1 MNREQIIRLSNT
13 VAMVAMVLLI
23 YWVFVFISITVF
35 GFKVFRENI
44 TQTFY
49 LSVLGILALLA
60 GAVVVNVILNLS
72 RIADALAGSRPAK
85 SRPAGKPRRLLWPAF
100 ILSFPVL
107 FAMLYLGDVA
117 SSNKK
122 RDYLTTT
129 AGRIVEQNAA
139 DIERLA
145 KYAFN
150 QRYVEESRAILIRL
164 SREVRRF
171 PSVSIIVTDEIDRRR
186 TFLVFTQHSYWADG
200 GKNKRQDYLLSA
212 SIADRDYLR
221 AVFEGQRQDIRFS
234 AHDGSYELYY
244 PVKTSGKIIVLYF
257 TDRSQY
263 GKIGS

>member
-1 MNREQIIRLSNT
+1 MNRDRIIKLTN
-13 VAMVAMVLLI
+13 MVAIVAIVLLI
-23 YWVFVFISITVF
+23 YWVFVFVSITVF

-49 LSVLGILALLA
+49 LSVMGILALLG
-60 GAVVVNVILNLS
+60 GAVAVSVVLNLS
-72 RIADALAGSRPAK
+72 RIADALAGSRTVRSK
-85 SRPAGKPRRLLWPAF
+85 PAGKPRRLRWLAF
-100 ILSFPVL
+100 MLSFPVL
-107 FAMLYLGDVA
+107 FALLYLGDLA
-117 SSNKK
+117 SSIKK
-122 RDYLTTT
+122 REYLTTS
-129 AGRIVEQNAA
+129 ASRIVEQNTG

-171 PSVSIIVTDEIDRRR
+171 PSVSIIVMDEIDQRR
-186 TFLVFTQHSYWADG
+186 TFLVFTQHSYWPDG
-200 GKNKRQDYLLSA
+200 GKNKRHDYLLSA

-221 AVFEGQRQDIRFS
+221 AVFEGRRQDFRFS
-234 AHDGSYELYY
+234 AHDGSYELYF
-244 PVKTSGKIIVLYF
+244 PVKTSGKTIVLYF